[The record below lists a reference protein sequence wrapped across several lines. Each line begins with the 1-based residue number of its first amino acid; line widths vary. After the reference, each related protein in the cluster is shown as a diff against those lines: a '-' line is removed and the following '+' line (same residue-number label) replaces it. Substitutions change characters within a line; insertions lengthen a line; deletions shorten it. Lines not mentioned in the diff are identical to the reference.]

1 MIRPIIV
8 TLALAAAT
16 ASPAWAYRVLEQL
29 EQAYELQLGQVRLPD
44 RSTGS
49 VIFTACDTCRTIS
62 LRVSDATVYSIDE
75 TLVSLT
81 DLNRRADSLL
91 ATIDGPKRAG
101 VFVFYDPTSLRVTR
115 LILSPYD
122 GGQSAQSTPR
132 DQERQRRGERNR
144 TERDD

>member
-8 TLALAAAT
+8 SLALAAAT

-49 VIFTACDTCRTIS
+49 VIFTACDSCRTMS
-62 LRVSDATVYSIDE
+62 LRVTEGTVYSIDE
-75 TLVSLT
+75 TLV
-81 DLNRRADSLL
+81 DLADLRRRADSLL
-91 ATIDGPKRAG
+91 ATIDGSKRAG
-101 VFVFYDPTSLRVTR
+101 VFVFYDPASLRVTR
-115 LILSPYD
+115 LILSPAD
-122 GGQSAQSTPR
+122 GGQTARSQPR

-144 TERDD
+144 TERDN